1 MPSEIRNLEQIVHNL
16 DCLAHEIGVL
26 NLEHGLYQE
35 TDLRKF
41 QSSLLNL
48 ATKLDKIHNH
58 IPLTTKE

>member
-1 MPSEIRNLEQIVHNL
+1 MPPEVRNLEQIVHYL
-16 DCLAHEIGVL
+16 DWLAHEIGVL

-48 ATKLDKIHNH
+48 ATKLHKIHNH
-58 IPLTTKE
+58 IPTSTKE

>member
-1 MPSEIRNLEQIVHNL
+1 MSVEIRNLEQIVHNL
-16 DCLAHEIGVL
+16 DALTHEIGVL

-58 IPLTTKE
+58 IPTSTKE

>member
-1 MPSEIRNLEQIVHNL
+1 MFTEPINLEQIVHNL
-16 DCLAHEIGVL
+16 DWLAHEIGVL

-41 QSSLLNL
+41 QSQLLRL

-58 IPLTTKE
+58 IPTSTKE

>member
-1 MPSEIRNLEQIVHNL
+1 MSSEIRNLEQIVHNL

-26 NLEHGLYQE
+26 NLEHGLYEE

-41 QSSLLNL
+41 QSSLLRL

-58 IPLTTKE
+58 IPTSTKE